1 MSGARTISHIII
13 LYEIR
18 KLIKINVRE
27 NMKVGFINKI
37 HKFGAKIVINL
48 SKVKNLVL
56 HQREKVFYLSPWKF
70 MFKLFNTVVIFC
82 NIPSRWKTPGYG
94 QIVKYIESLS
104 KELCNLRSRPHRHT
118 HILRALCWRFLSAWC
133 CMLVIQGLSK
143 NKKEKRELG
152 QLCNESRSR

>member
-18 KLIKINVRE
+18 KLIKINVRV

-37 HKFGAKIVINL
+37 HKFGVEIVRNL

-56 HQREKVFYLSPWKF
+56 HQREKVLYLSPRKF

-82 NIPSRWKTPGYG
+82 NKPSRWKTPGYG

-104 KELCNLRSRPHRHT
+104 KRSYVTSAPAHIGT
-118 HILRALCWRFLSAWC
+118 HIF
-133 CMLVIQGLSK
+133 
-143 NKKEKRELG
+143 
-152 QLCNESRSR
+152 